1 MRRFLSIMLSAAM
14 VISFYGCGNKES
26 KPIVD
31 EYGGEMGET
40 AVTEYP
46 GAVAVN
52 SGEEK
57 SDMAKRLGVEKLE
70 YTDSFDVSGLPVSIH
85 LDAPLPEVGVLPSYK
100 ISDMTEARI
109 DEAKIASKV
118 FEDGWRALT
127 GEELFRIE
135 MSEFS
140 DEQIEDLL
148 AGKVIEQYE
157 GDKLVGTVQLPQDY
171 NPSDSG
177 HMYIGKCGGTDC
189 MLSFS
194 YFDGV
199 CIRLE
204 PVNPGDFI
212 KEGSLNYMNVYDPAY
227 FDIPDG
233 FWTKEGIYVSNY
245 NLNIGFDENGNV
257 LTISSENA
265 MDYDIAHNMSDKP
278 NRCRKSDD
286 ELMNEAEHFLDKAL
300 GITMPEG
307 TLTFYGNLFAGENID
322 YEKSGIEKKKYK
334 KELVF
339 TTTDTYP
346 VIDFNTSVRD
356 GYEIAIDNTI
366 AGIEPY
372 LGRPYQ
378 YEEVMNTGAI
388 DITEE
393 GVIGFNYNWKY
404 CFEEELSHDSEL
416 LKFEKVMECFEE
428 GLKDNVMMSD
438 YVSAKLSFN
447 DIYLTY
453 VVVDGSGEK
462 AYVPAWSFVGY
473 SNGTPKLLVYINALD
488 GSFVSAEKPDV
499 R

>member
-1 MRRFLSIMLSAAM
+1 ME
-14 VISFYGCGNKES
+14 GN
-26 KPIVD
+26 
-31 EYGGEMGET
+31 
-40 AVTEYP
+40 
-46 GAVAVN
+46 
-52 SGEEK
+52 
-57 SDMAKRLGVEKLE
+57 
-70 YTDSFDVSGLPVSIH
+70 
-85 LDAPLPEVGVLPSYK
+85 
-100 ISDMTEARI
+100 
-109 DEAKIASKV
+109 
-118 FEDGWRALT
+118 
-127 GEELFRIE
+127 
-135 MSEFS
+135 
-140 DEQIEDLL
+140 
-148 AGKVIEQYE
+148 
-157 GDKLVGTVQLPQDY
+157 
-171 NPSDSG
+171 
-177 HMYIGKCGGTDC
+177 
-189 MLSFS
+189 
-194 YFDGV
+194 
-199 CIRLE
+199 
-204 PVNPGDFI
+204 
-212 KEGSLNYMNVYDPAY
+212 
-227 FDIPDG
+227 
-233 FWTKEGIYVSNY
+233 
-245 NLNIGFDENGNV
+245 
-257 LTISSENA
+257 
-265 MDYDIAHNMSDKP
+265 
-278 NRCRKSDD
+278 
-286 ELMNEAEHFLDKAL
+286 
-300 GITMPEG
+300 
-307 TLTFYGNLFAGENID
+307 GENID

>member
-14 VISFYGCGNKES
+14 VISFNGCGNKES

-40 AVTEYP
+40 DVTEYP

-57 SDMAKRLGVEKLE
+57 SDMAQRLGVEKLE

-118 FEDGWRALT
+118 FEDGWRELT

-212 KEGSLNYMNVYDPAY
+212 KEGGLNYMNIYDPAY

-245 NLNIGFDENGNV
+245 NLNIGYDEEGNV

-265 MDYDIAHNMSDKP
+265 MDYDIAQLQNH
-278 NRCRKSDD
+278 
-286 ELMNEAEHFLDKAL
+286 
-300 GITMPEG
+300 
-307 TLTFYGNLFAGENID
+307 
-322 YEKSGIEKKKYK
+322 
-334 KELVF
+334 
-339 TTTDTYP
+339 
-346 VIDFNTSVRD
+346 
-356 GYEIAIDNTI
+356 
-366 AGIEPY
+366 
-372 LGRPYQ
+372 
-378 YEEVMNTGAI
+378 
-388 DITEE
+388 
-393 GVIGFNYNWKY
+393 
-404 CFEEELSHDSEL
+404 
-416 LKFEKVMECFEE
+416 
-428 GLKDNVMMSD
+428 
-438 YVSAKLSFN
+438 
-447 DIYLTY
+447 
-453 VVVDGSGEK
+453 
-462 AYVPAWSFVGY
+462 
-473 SNGTPKLLVYINALD
+473 
-488 GSFVSAEKPDV
+488 
-499 R
+499 